1 MFFSFCK
8 NYPLILSIES
18 LSKPR
23 KEFLFNIKWLTF
35 IHKPMEY
42 AMRDTL
48 QSVFIKYFSS
58 NPLRI
63 EGQAASKYGLTSQP
77 RLVDIIAAV
86 PATYK
91 KVSS

>member
-1 MFFSFCK
+1 
-8 NYPLILSIES
+8 
-18 LSKPR
+18 
-23 KEFLFNIKWLTF
+23 
-35 IHKPMEY
+35 MEY